1 MQGTPISKRSIAYY
15 HQIRQKILSNP
26 LFLQLQTFF
35 QEHFLKSYTIVWIV
49 LGIVIGLL
57 FSWWGNDT
65 TTNNFTEYIVS
76 TWDIT
81 NSIKAYGSA
90 ELVDEQQ
97 LRFNQQGEVI
107 AVYFKKGDEVKKGDI
122 IAVLDQKSVENSI
135 LQAEIDLAN
144 AQLQLQDVLDGNT
157 EAQILQAE
165 NNLEQSKLKL
175 DIAQQEYEDLLEDFN
190 GSWSLNDKETTYK
203 TTALDIKDYIAQG
216 ERMLISL
223 DKLFGVT
230 TTYAKEND
238 DFEIYLSAKNTAYKS
253 TTNSLISLS
262 YKHLNDLKAK
272 YAVLSG
278 DLASASSWSNA
289 RNNLLILLD
298 LSKTLYDTLYNAHE
312 NAFNALENSI
322 SNFSADPWVESFD
335 ESVIE
340 NYKSSVSNN
349 SSKTK
354 SSLSSILS
362 SENKITNL
370 TSSDDDKLQLQ
381 SKANEVANLKN
392 TIIIQEKTLEET
404 KKWNTDIQ
412 IAQATNTVRQREIAL
427 DNARDNIDNY
437 QIEAPFDGTIR
448 KIDFKVWDKITSDEE
463 KYVYLENPNLIE
475 VSITLDQVDVVNVK
489 AGMSVEVELDAYP
502 DVIFEWVLWE
512 VDSTPI
518 TSNGVTSYTVKVAI
532 DKWDKIIYSGMT
544 ATVKIFIESKE
555 NVILIPTTFIQTQ
568 WDKKIVLDENSNI
581 IDITVWS
588 TDGTMTEIVS
598 WLHVGSVIRKA
609 ISESTSSS
617 NFMMGWDM
625 GWGGMQHGPMQ

>member
-1 MQGTPISKRSIAYY
+1 M
-15 HQIRQKILSNP
+15 
-26 LFLQLQTFF
+26 
-35 QEHFLKSYTIVWIV
+35 